1 MKWQFSTNEDRSM
14 LVVKTEGVLDIES
27 ANAMRNEGAQLIR
40 QNGYLKCL
48 LDHSGAE
55 GISLSIKFYET
66 VCLNNGYAVSVFFD
80 RESALAWLE
89 A

>member
-1 MKWQFSTNEDRSM
+1 
-14 LVVKTEGVLDIES
+14 
-27 ANAMRNEGAQLIR
+27 
-40 QNGYLKCL
+40 
-48 LDHSGAE
+48 
-55 GISLSIKFYET
+55 